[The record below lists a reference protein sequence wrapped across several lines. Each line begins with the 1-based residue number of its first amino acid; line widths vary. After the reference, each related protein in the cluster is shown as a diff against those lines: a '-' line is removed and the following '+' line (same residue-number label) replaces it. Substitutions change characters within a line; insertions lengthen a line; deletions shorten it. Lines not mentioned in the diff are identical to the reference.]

1 MSHGAPITLA
11 VVNLKG
17 GSSKTTT
24 CVFLAH
30 ALHEQGR
37 RVLVVDSDPQQ
48 SAMRWADYAGGFPF
62 PLTGEL
68 AGRSDLH
75 RRLPGVVGD
84 QRYDAVLIDTPPIEA
99 QRGAVISAL
108 VAATDV
114 LVPVAPTPL
123 EIERLDRV
131 DGELRRAAGL
141 RISGEPPHTSVLLT
155 RTVAGASS
163 TAVWREH
170 LEQAGHRVLRAHVG
184 RLERFA
190 QSYGGPIERA
200 SATAYGDA
208 ALELLDGVG
217 Q

>member
-1 MSHGAPITLA
+1 MITLA

-24 CVFLAH
+24 AVYLAH
-30 ALHEQGR
+30 AMHEEGC
-37 RVLVVDSDPQQ
+37 RVLVVDADPQQ
-48 SAMRWADYAGGFPF
+48 SAQRWSEYAGGFPMAV
-62 PLTGEL
+62 TGEL

-84 QRYDAVLIDTPPIEA
+84 RYDVVIIDTPPIEA
-99 QRGAVISAL
+99 QRGVVISAL

-114 LVPVAPTPL
+114 LVPVAPTPA
-123 EIERLDRV
+123 EVERLDRV

-141 RISGEPPHTSVLLT
+141 RVSGEPPRASVLLT

-163 TAVWREH
+163 TGVWRSH
-170 LEQAGHRVLRAHVG
+170 LEEAGHRVLRAHVR

-190 QSYGGPIERA
+190 QAYGGPIERA
-200 SATAYGDA
+200 SQTEYGDA
-208 ALELLDGVG
+208 ALELLNGVG
-217 Q
+217 HE